1 MRAAVG
7 EPAAQPPYL
16 GYSWQCSRLTP
27 GANPNPTR
35 LGRVAPGSAEA
46 CLSCVQVGGRADQ
59 AGRGYAKEP
68 HQLVRLQRPS
78 RKLARSRRGVAVVLQ
93 ERTLLQNG
101 VMCLVAGCIMCGHNI
116 MTRCHIVHLEV
127 YMSH

>member
-1 MRAAVG
+1 MRDRMRAAVG

-16 GYSWQCSRLTP
+16 GYSWQCSQLTP

-46 CLSCVQVGGRADQ
+46 CLSCVQVGGRAGQ

-68 HQLVRLQRPS
+68 YQLVRL
-78 RKLARSRRGVAVVLQ
+78 L
-93 ERTLLQNG
+93 LLQ
-101 VMCLVAGCIMCGHNI
+101 VARLAKLRFRPKSKLRLSG
-116 MTRCHIVHLEV
+116 
-127 YMSH
+127 

>member
-1 MRAAVG
+1 MRAAVC

-46 CLSCVQVGGRADQ
+46 CLSCVQVGGRAGQ

-68 HQLVRLQRPS
+68 HQLVRLLRRRLKTESQDWRDS
-78 RKLARSRRGVAVVLQ
+78 R
-93 ERTLLQNG
+93 QN
-101 VMCLVAGCIMCGHNI
+101 A
-116 MTRCHIVHLEV
+116 
-127 YMSH
+127 SFD